1 VHNIATTLRAH
12 DVPTLY
18 RNLVS
23 HWDPAAVIP
32 GTEQPGGALWDTSIT
47 QDFPE
52 LLSYMQFLDLV
63 TYLPDDILT
72 KVDRASMAVALEA
85 RVPLIDHRVV
95 EFAWRLPK
103 QAKIRNGKSKWL
115 LRQVLYRHVP
125 EHLVERPKM
134 GFGIPLAD
142 WLRGPLKDWAAH
154 LLDERRLKE
163 AGIVD
168 PAVVSRYWDEHQ
180 CGTANRQHHLWGV
193 LMLEAWREHWLP
205 S

>member
-1 VHNIATTLRAH
+1 MMAVSPDTWTRIFSILPRKLRYPEFGDKVHKIATTLRAH

-154 LLDERRLKE
+154 RSWTRR
-163 AGIVD
+163 
-168 PAVVSRYWDEHQ
+168 S
-180 CGTANRQHHLWGV
+180 
-193 LMLEAWREHWLP
+193 
-205 S
+205 